1 MRRAS
6 IEEITHFTREQEAES
21 LGVSVNYLRTLCQD
35 LRGVLS
41 PEEFDFQP
49 NDGMI
54 SADAASKL
62 IEYKNRARTLTRER
76 ILNDI
81 KLRGL

>member
-1 MRRAS
+1 MRSAS
-6 IEEITHFTREQEAES
+6 IEEITHYTREQVAS
-21 LGVSVNYLRTLCQD
+21 MLGISVNHLRLLCAD
-35 LRGVLS
+35 LRSVLS

-54 SADAASKL
+54 SADAANKL
-62 IEYKNRARTLTRER
+62 IEYRNRARTRTRER

>member
-1 MRRAS
+1 MRSAS
-6 IEEITHFTREQEAES
+6 IEEITHYTREQVAS
-21 LGVSVNYLRTLCQD
+21 ILGISVNHLRLLCAD

-49 NDGMI
+49 HDGMI
-54 SADAASKL
+54 SADATSKL
-62 IEYKNRARTLTRER
+62 IEYRNRARTRTRER